1 MARAVL
7 AAAAEEERL
16 KRQLCLHRRHLRL
29 NSMPTD
35 LPEREFVALFRLRY
49 VLSSLMIYAHGS
61 YQRLSGTNY
70 DLGLSQTT
78 VSDCLSEVTEAMNSP
93 DILRKYIKFPTTQEQ
108 REVVSRKFMDKFGFP
123 GVLGC
128 VDGTHMSIIRPS
140 EFEEAY
146 FNRKQYHSL
155 NAMMICDADLQIIHV
170 DASFGGASHDSHIW
184 NSSPVRALMEGLHE
198 EGEAFWLLG
207 DSGYAQRPWMMTPI
221 LNAAP
226 NSAEEHYT
234 RMQIKTRNVI
244 ERCFGVLK
252 GRWRCLLAH
261 RTMHYHPVKAGK
273 MANACVVLHNLIND
287 HTVRFDQETQEEL
300 ARDRVR
306 QPVLE
311 PARLYGPPEDVL
323 IPTRAAIVQRLWRS
337 RQEN

>member
-29 NSMPTD
+29 TSMPTD

-93 DILRKYIKFPTTQEQ
+93 DILRKYIKFPTTREQ

-155 NAMMICDADLQIIHV
+155 NAMM
-170 DASFGGASHDSHIW
+170 FGGASHDSHIW

-207 DSGYAQRPWMMTPI
+207 KICTTSWMMTPI

-244 ERCFGVLK
+244 ERCFGVLI

-287 HTVRFDQETQEEL
+287 LMVIVRPDSIVRFDQETREEL
-300 ARDRVR
+300 A
-306 QPVLE
+306 
-311 PARLYGPPEDVL
+311 
-323 IPTRAAIVQRLWRS
+323 
-337 RQEN
+337 